1 MKTTSKRSLSTQSLS
16 HGSRRLLTGVG
27 LPAALLLSACGPEM
41 LEQDAASS
49 AGAEQVKHAAA
60 ALGAEQTVVLEPVAD
75 AMVSE
80 WNPDG
85 NYGSTHE
92 FYIDPFAGEQ
102 AYLRFDLGKLP
113 PGAKVTGATL
123 SALAY
128 GGWAYG
134 GDGNVYTTF
143 VADDSW
149 GEGGITWNNKP
160 AASGAP
166 LGFWWLWY
174 IGDWEQLG
182 TASEPALAR
191 AVEGEAHGDRAIS
204 FRLHSPGYRTRY
216 RSREWFDARQRPKL
230 TVTFVSGDSDGDGVN
245 DDRDNCAA
253 VANPGQQDADLDGR
267 GDACDVCVNNPN
279 ADAQAGA
286 CGPKVTL
293 CNRPAYTRELAMG
306 VCGYV
311 TSGTPGAA
319 VTAYSFSVNG
329 GAPVSVWP
337 TTDNQSSG
345 LVSTNLG
352 LRDGAN
358 DIRLVATDTAGG
370 VTMKRMTVVVDRV
383 APVVTILSP
392 SSDAVL
398 GAYTVNVTSSIQD
411 GAPTRVVTRV
421 VSTDSLPAGGGT
433 VTAPVTFGSRGY
445 NTLKVQATDAAGNV
459 GEASIRVW
467 VN

>member
-1 MKTTSKRSLSTQSLS
+1 MKTTFNRSLSTQYLAR
-16 HGSRRLLTGVG
+16 GGRRLLAGLG
-27 LPAALLLSACGPEM
+27 LPTALLLSACGPEM
-41 LEQDAASS
+41 VEQD

-75 AMVSE
+75 AMVSSAA
-80 WNPDG
+80 PDNNFG
-85 NYGSTHE
+85 HNNE
-92 FYIDPFAGEQ
+92 LLVDPFSEQ
-102 AYLRFDLGKLP
+102 VYLRFDLGKLP

-149 GEGGITWNNKP
+149 GEGSITWNTKP
-160 AASGAP
+160 AATGTH

-174 IGDWEQLG
+174 NGNWEQLG
-182 TASEPALAR
+182 THSDPALAR

-204 FRLHSPGYRTRY
+204 FRLHSPGYFTQY
-216 RSREWFDARQRPKL
+216 RSREWFDASQRPKL
-230 TVTFVSGDSDGDGVN
+230 TVTFISGDSDGDGVN

-319 VTAYSFSVNG
+319 VTTYSFSVNG

-337 TTDNQSSG
+337 TPENQSSG
-345 LVSTNLG
+345 LVSTSLG
-352 LRDGAN
+352 LKDGAN

-398 GAYTVNVTSSIQD
+398 GSYTVNVTSSIED

-421 VSTDSLPAGGGT
+421 VNTDTLPAGGGT